1 MVNAV
6 IETFWLAN
14 RGRSY
19 LSGMAV
25 IPLPLTVG
33 QVSDVLAVYPLPLNR
48 EWIDRAV
55 FAIDDV
61 WLDAWGKLQDN

>member
-1 MVNAV
+1 MVNAM

-19 LSGMAV
+19 LSGMTV

-33 QVSDVLAVYPLPLNR
+33 QVSDVLAVYPLPLHR
-48 EWIDRAV
+48 EWIDGAV
-55 FAIDDV
+55 FAIDDEY
-61 WLDAWGKLQDN
+61 LKMTQDSNGQ

>member
-1 MVNAV
+1 MVNAM

-19 LSGMAV
+19 LSSMTV

-33 QVSDVLAVYPLPLNR
+33 QISDVLAVYPLPLHR

-55 FAIDDV
+55 FAIDDEY
-61 WLDAWGKLQDN
+61 LKMAQDSHGQ

>member
-1 MVNAV
+1 MVNAT

-19 LSGMAV
+19 LSGMTV

-33 QVSDVLAVYPLPLNR
+33 QISDVLAVYPLPLNR
-48 EWIDRAV
+48 EWIDAV
-55 FAIDDV
+55 FAIDDEY
-61 WLDAWGKLQDN
+61 LKMAQDSHGQ